1 MKIALASPPFP
12 SSIQD
17 GLTWTEKLV
26 NEAAEKQAAII
37 CFPESFIPG
46 YPGMGYAPEERTAE
60 SLQSALEQ
68 VCVIAA
74 KHNIAIVM
82 PMDWYSSL
90 AELLNVAFVIDAT
103 GQVLGYQSK
112 NQLDPTEESYWVPG
126 TTRSI
131 FVIDGVKIGV
141 TICHEGFRYP
151 ESVRWAAQQGAQ
163 VVFHP
168 QFVASDTAGELPAEW
183 GSKDNSYHEKA
194 TMMRAMENTI
204 FVGSSNFADARQLAA
219 SALITPEGECLVYGK
234 YGEPGIVV
242 ADVDLSAA
250 TGLLARRF
258 KNELYK

>member
-26 NEAAEKQAAII
+26 KEAAEKQAVII

-46 YPGMGYAPEERTAE
+46 YPGMGYVPAERTAE
-60 SLQSALEQ
+60 KLQRALER

-74 KHNIAIVM
+74 ENRVAIVM
-82 PMDWYSSL
+82 PMDWYSSEG
-90 AELLNVAFVIDAT
+90 ELLNVAFVIDAD

-126 TTRSI
+126 TERRI
-131 FVIDGVKIGV
+131 FLIDGVKIGI

-163 VVFHP
+163 IVFHP
-168 QFVASDTAGELPAEW
+168 QFVASDVAGALPVEW
-183 GSKDNSYHEKA
+183 GSKGNSYHEKA

-204 FVGSSNFADARQLAA
+204 FVASSNFADARQLAA
-219 SALITPEGECLVYGK
+219 SALITPEGECLVYGE
-234 YGEPGIVV
+234 YGVPGVV
-242 ADVDLSAA
+242 V
-250 TGLLARRF
+250 
-258 KNELYK
+258 